1 MASES
6 LGCDTFEW
14 NPVKPYYFSPFGE
27 LQLLGWFFWSR
38 FPIHSVLSVVR
49 KIRLKPPGGIFECWL
64 SRAGAELGD
73 GTMGIPNPRTFAMS
87 HSGVLWFKRF
97 LQEHRKGKY

>member
-27 LQLLGWFFWSR
+27 LQLLGWFFLEQ
-38 FPIHSVLSVVR
+38 V
-49 KIRLKPPGGIFECWL
+49 
-64 SRAGAELGD
+64 
-73 GTMGIPNPRTFAMS
+73 S
-87 HSGVLWFKRF
+87 HSFRAERG
-97 LQEHRKGKY
+97 QENPIKTSGWDL